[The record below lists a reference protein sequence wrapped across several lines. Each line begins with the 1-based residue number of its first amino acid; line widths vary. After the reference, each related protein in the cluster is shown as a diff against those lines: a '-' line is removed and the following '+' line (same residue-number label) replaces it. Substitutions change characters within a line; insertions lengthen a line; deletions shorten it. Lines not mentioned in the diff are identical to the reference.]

1 MDSQQ
6 LRDLQAPLKQKYRE
20 QPDAARATL
29 QAIGELDFDNIA
41 CRLTGRGES
50 FAAGLHPLAGGDEKW
65 ACSGEMLL
73 EALAACAG
81 VTLCAVATAM
91 EVPVTSGRV
100 IAEGDIDFAG
110 TLGVNRSAPVGLT
123 NVRLRFEL
131 ETTAEESQ
139 LSKLAQLTERY
150 CVVAQTISAGEAV
163 GVEVTRA

>member
-6 LRDLQAPLKQKYRE
+6 LRELQAPLKQKYRE
-20 QPDAARATL
+20 HPEAAQATL
-29 QAIGELDFDNIA
+29 TATGELDFENIA
-41 CRLTGRGES
+41 CRLAGRGDTV
-50 FAAGLHPLAGGDEKW
+50 AAGLHPLAGGDEKW

-91 EVPVTSGRV
+91 DVPVTSGRV
-100 IAEGDIDFAG
+100 VAAGDIDFAG

-131 ETTAEESQ
+131 ETTADDSQ
-139 LSKLAQLTERY
+139 LAKLAQLTERY
-150 CVVAQTISAGEAV
+150 CVVAQTISSG
-163 GVEVTRA
+163 GSIDVTVTQV

>member
-29 QAIGELDFDNIA
+29 QAIGELDFNNIA

-91 EVPVTSGRV
+91 EVPVTSGPRHC
-100 IAEGDIDFAG
+100 GRGHRLCRHAG
-110 TLGVNRSAPVGLT
+110 SEPVGPG
-123 NVRLRFEL
+123 R
-131 ETTAEESQ
+131 SD
-139 LSKLAQLTERY
+139 ER
-150 CVVAQTISAGEAV
+150 AAAV
-163 GVEVTRA
+163 